1 MATLFTKEWKLE
13 NVDTVLFDKDG
24 TFVDLHA
31 YWGRVVERRILAV
44 IKKYALPLEIFD
56 ELALFMGYDKSKN
69 KVIPKSMIVVLSR
82 NEIIE
87 KFTQK
92 LIEIGVSTTENEID
106 DIFEEEHKEFL
117 KEMYD
122 YIKPIK
128 DAYVFFEKLKKAGV
142 KMAVVTSD
150 GHNNAEKTLDFLEIS
165 HYFNLVIGKEDS
177 TLPKKTGE
185 PAVIALEKLGSD
197 KENTISVGD
206 APMDSQMADKA
217 GLKGSILVTTGHM
230 TKEELKEY
238 SKYVTTSLADIS
250 VC

>member
-1 MATLFTKEWKLE
+1 MATLFTDEWKLE

-31 YWGRVVERRILAV
+31 YWGRVVERRVLAV
-44 IKKYALPLEIFD
+44 IKKYALPSEIFE

-92 LIEIGVSTTENEID
+92 LIEIGVSTSEKEID
-106 DIFEEEHKEFL
+106 EIFEQEHKEFL

-128 DAYVFFEKLKKAGV
+128 EAYVFFEKLKEFGV

-150 GHNNAEKTLDFLEIS
+150 GHNNAEKTLDFLNIS
-165 HYFNLVIGKEDS
+165 NYFDLVIGKEDS

-185 PAVIALEKLGSD
+185 PATIALEKLGSN
-197 KENTISVGD
+197 KEYAISVGD
-206 APMDSQMADKA
+206 APMDFQMADKA